1 MLSRPSRFFLLLVP
15 AFALGIGIAT
25 AHAQVTIIGSLGN
38 FDVHNESGS
47 DCNEFDIELEGPHP
61 EDVYHTYRNPNY
73 GSPTITA
80 LPGNVG
86 IRVVYSHPHHATPRH
101 AIEHF
106 GVSIA
111 SGHPVTAQR
120 FQWVPGTVN
129 VPNPPPPPPPPPP
142 MALPRIVSEVV
153 VTPTGPII
161 RETAENLDPWG
172 RIMWILRSQTRADGR
187 EVALEELMVDDPL
200 IEGAT
205 PVDLEPEKLE
215 VGSPVVI
222 EEDVPDPGD
231 IDSTVIIY
239 EVYENRRV
247 LIGGQWEDAPGPHYG
262 TVMMASISQGQLCQ
276 FTPDIVMQPDD
287 VEAPL
292 DGAALFVVV
301 ANEPPQGGEAF
312 YQWRHEG
319 VDMPGEDNAILEI
332 DPVTEADAGM
342 YTCVIRNGCG
352 SVTSHAAQLTV
363 RLPPTFQWQPVS
375 VTTCAGATAAFMA
388 TMSGTTPI
396 TYEWMQNNAPL
407 DPMPPRFSVVTSPDG
422 RVSTLMIADVTL
434 ADEADYTVRVTNV
447 AGTDVSETAELVVQ
461 AEYIPGDVNRD
472 EHVNAQDVSP
482 FVDALLGPAPIGLS
496 FCAADMNHSGA
507 VDGDD
512 VALFVE
518 ALIAP

>member
-1 MLSRPSRFFLLLVP
+1 MKDKKRISTDGEPIAWKSPFAALKDVVLPP
-15 AFALGIGIAT
+15 AQPREQSNQPGTPEPTPAKHRGRVDIIRQT
-25 AHAQVTIIGSLGN
+25 AHRGGKTVTVITGFDGISQVEKEQLAKEMQKACG
-38 FDVHNESGS
+38 
-47 DCNEFDIELEGPHP
+47 
-61 EDVYHTYRNPNY
+61 
-73 GSPTITA
+73 
-80 LPGNVG
+80 VG
-86 IRVVYSHPHHATPRH
+86 
-101 AIEHF
+101 
-106 GVSIA
+106 
-111 SGHPVTAQR
+111 
-120 FQWVPGTVN
+120 GTVK
-129 VPNPPPPPPPPPP
+129 
-142 MALPRIVSEVV
+142 E
-153 VTPTGPII
+153 
-161 RETAENLDPWG
+161 
-172 RIMWILRSQTRADGR
+172 
-187 EVALEELMVDDPL
+187 
-200 IEGAT
+200 
-205 PVDLEPEKLE
+205 
-215 VGSPVVI
+215 
-222 EEDVPDPGD
+222 
-231 IDSTVIIY
+231 